1 MSTIVD
7 GDFEWDAVKAA
18 VNLAKHR
25 VAFDEAAT
33 VFDDPRA
40 IDAPDLE
47 DSERFVIIGRS
58 SRSRVLFVVHC
69 ERGDRVRIITA
80 RVASRAQ
87 RELYEEGA

>member
-1 MSTIVD
+1 MATIVD
-7 GDFEWDAVKAA
+7 GDFEWDAAKAA
-18 VNLAKHR
+18 ANLTKHG

-33 VFDDPRA
+33 VFDDPHA

-47 DSERFVIIGRS
+47 DADRFVIIGQS

-69 ERGDRVRIITA
+69 ERGDRVRIMSA

-87 RELYEEGA
+87 RELYEEDP